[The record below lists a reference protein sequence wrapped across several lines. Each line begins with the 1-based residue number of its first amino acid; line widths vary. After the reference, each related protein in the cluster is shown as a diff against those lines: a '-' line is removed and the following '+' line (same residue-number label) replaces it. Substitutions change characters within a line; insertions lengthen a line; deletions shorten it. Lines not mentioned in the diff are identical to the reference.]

1 MKILAIETSCDETA
15 AAIVENGTK
24 LLANVVASSQ
34 ELHVMTGGIV
44 PEVAAREQVKAIIPV
59 IAAAFKEANCDSKDI
74 DFIAVTI
81 GPGLIGSLLI
91 GVETAKA
98 LCFALNKPLIAVN
111 HLVGHI
117 YANFINHPD
126 LAYGSIFPSIVL
138 VVSGGH
144 SDLVLLKNHGNMTWL
159 GGTLDDA
166 AGEAFD
172 KAARILGLGYPGG
185 PAIAKATNGYVCSLL
200 SRRSIAKADLPHL
213 PRPLINADNYDFSF
227 SGLKTALLERSK
239 ENKYSQDSLA
249 REFQEAVVDCLVK
262 KTIKA
267 AQNFNAKSI
276 MLAGGVAANQR
287 LREIIGKSAGNIP
300 VYFPESKF
308 CTDNA
313 AMIGAAAYFSTKGE
327 KEGAKD
333 VSPKLIH
340 FNQNFVPWENLV
352 PDSSLSLS
360 SN

>member
-1 MKILAIETSCDETA
+1 MTILAVETSCDETA

-34 ELHVMTGGIV
+34 ELHVTTGGIV
-44 PEVAAREQVKAIIPV
+44 PEVAAREQVKVIIPV
-59 IAAAFKEANCDSKDI
+59 IDFTLKQAGCESCDI
-74 DFIAVTI
+74 DGIAVTV

-91 GVETAKA
+91 GVETAKS
-98 LCFALNKPLIAVN
+98 LSFAWNKPLIAVN

-117 YANFINHPD
+117 YANFINHPE
-126 LAYGSIFPSIVL
+126 LADGSIFPSVVL

-144 SDLVLLKNHGNMTWL
+144 SDLVLLKNHGEMQWL

-185 PAIAKATNGYVCSLL
+185 PAISEAASTYLRRASFEALAKEDHLV
-200 SRRSIAKADLPHL
+200 L
-213 PRPLINADNYDFSF
+213 PRPLLHANNYDFSF
-227 SGLKTALLERSK
+227 SGLKTALLTANQTK
-239 ENKYSQDSLA
+239 KYENTALA
-249 REFQEAVVDCLVK
+249 FEFQEAVVDCLVK

-267 AQNFNAKSI
+267 ASHFNAKSI
-276 MLAGGVAANQR
+276 MLAGGVAANMR

-300 VYFPESKF
+300 LYYPEPKF

-313 AMIGAAAYFSTKGE
+313 AMIGSAAF
-327 KEGAKD
+327 
-333 VSPKLIH
+333 
-340 FNQNFVPWENLV
+340 FNQTFVPWENLV
-352 PDSSLSLS
+352 PDSSLSLES
-360 SN
+360 